1 MLDPCKRYLS
11 CNMPS
16 EIIRACLV
24 LSESDSN
31 KPHLRSSNLLRLTV
45 QAMKLYAHN
54 APRLTVTRSS
64 GVPADFGGGGSD
76 VESAQLSVELLLQLS
91 FCYPIE
97 MEWRSAVAQHCQDAI
112 EVLRALKNLPADRQ
126 LDTHSVLSL
135 NHLIGTLGIAPQSPV
150 QGGSRPS
157 STAAPTNKHVMLSY
171 CWGAKKELV
180 VELGASLR
188 AKGVDVWR
196 DEEGS
201 QCVPAMSGSTDD
213 CMAAA
218 IERSHTIIVCVSRA
232 YKASANCRMEAKY
245 ANDMH
250 KRGKVNLVFAMM
262 EQDYTTRSS
271 PEYAPTFLQYK
282 IDTVTVVT
290 GIDKRINLSNLCD
303 AAPDVFGVR
312 SQGIRLLTV
321 YGQFLFDSQQVSSPR
336 LLRQRLQAA
345 SEMDATFLY
354 PSISAMMAMLLLAL
368 YTQTEKFK

>member
-11 CNMPS
+11 CNMLS

-97 MEWRSAVAQHCQDAI
+97 MEWRSAVAQHCPDAI

-157 STAAPTNKHVMLSY
+157 STAASTNKHVMLSY
-171 CWGAKKELV
+171 CWGAL
-180 VELGASLR
+180 S
-188 AKGVDVWR
+188 W
-196 DEEGS
+196 
-201 QCVPAMSGSTDD
+201 
-213 CMAAA
+213 
-218 IERSHTIIVCVSRA
+218 
-232 YKASANCRMEAKY
+232 
-245 ANDMH
+245 
-250 KRGKVNLVFAMM
+250 
-262 EQDYTTRSS
+262 EQ
-271 PEYAPTFLQYK
+271 A
-282 IDTVTVVT
+282 
-290 GIDKRINLSNLCD
+290 
-303 AAPDVFGVR
+303 
-312 SQGIRLLTV
+312 
-321 YGQFLFDSQQVSSPR
+321 
-336 LLRQRLQAA
+336 
-345 SEMDATFLY
+345 
-354 PSISAMMAMLLLAL
+354 
-368 YTQTEKFK
+368 